1 MRSGNIAFSKVAQA
15 FSKPSRSWRKFGI
28 LTLLGIVGVAIIF
41 GAWEYYAGI
50 RKIPSAGGLYFFSKL
65 VLPVQRFAQNDP
77 KWGDDQLGPDESS
90 TMGGEGCAV
99 SSAAMVLAFY
109 GQDIDPGRLNLFLA
123 NNQGYTPQGWLYW
136 EKAADYQPG
145 LARHVYEDL
154 PSYLLIDSNLQRGNP
169 VIVRIHLPN
178 GMTHF
183 VVIVGKAGFDYLIQD
198 PASGGTNGVYPL
210 RRLAPEIEALRFY
223 QKLTSSFPLLPRP
236 GRNGERVSLC

>member
-1 MRSGNIAFSKVAQA
+1 MAPGNTTPGSEKSLQPEGSTFS
-15 FSKPSRSWRKFGI
+15 RN
-28 LTLLGIVGVAIIF
+28 
-41 GAWEYYAGI
+41 
-50 RKIPSAGGLYFFSKL
+50 LYFQSKD
-65 VLPVQRFAQNDP
+65 LPKTTQNGETTS
-77 KWGDDQLGPDESS
+77 WGRMSPRRWAE
-90 TMGGEGCAV
+90 EGCAV

-123 NNQGYTPQGWLYW
+123 NNHGYTPQGWLYW

-178 GMTHF
+178 GITHF

-210 RRLAPEIEALRFY
+210 RKLAPEIEALRFY
-223 QKLTSSFPLLPRP
+223 QKLTSSFSVIPRVA
-236 GRNGERVSLC
+236 RNDERVSLC